1 MIVHVYS
8 RKRTVGYTVTHV
20 IRHPQ
25 VSCEHTIRRLYRHNQ
40 QAECPELSHLI
51 SLHSAGARSPTKHY
65 EQNIRDDF
73 GHTGTLEQSDLQGAQ
88 TTPSLQD
95 TEAAH

>member
-8 RKRTVGYTVTHV
+8 RKRTVEYTVTHV

-25 VSCEHTIRRLYRHNQ
+25 VSYEYRLLKERKHNQ

-51 SLHSAGARSPTKHY
+51 NLHSAGARSPTKHY
-65 EQNIRDDF
+65 DQNSRDDF
-73 GHTGTLEQSDLQGAQ
+73 GLTGTLEQSDLQGAQ